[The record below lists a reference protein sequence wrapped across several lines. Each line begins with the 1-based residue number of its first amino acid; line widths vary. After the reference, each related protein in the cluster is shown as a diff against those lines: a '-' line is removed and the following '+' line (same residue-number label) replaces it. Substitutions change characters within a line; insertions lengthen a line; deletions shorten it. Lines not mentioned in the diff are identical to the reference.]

1 MWSRA
6 GRGRSNP
13 FMEHGLFENV
23 YIFAPCTC
31 VRLEGFFTKML
42 IVVVSEDIGFNFAF
56 SVCLTVLIPPQGSHT
71 ICVIW

>member
-1 MWSRA
+1 
-6 GRGRSNP
+6 
-13 FMEHGLFENV
+13 MEHGLFENV